1 MADIQIDGLCKR
13 FGAEEVLRGVSLDV
27 PDGSFV
33 ALLGPSGCGKTTL
46 LRILAGL
53 ESQDEGSIH
62 IGGRPVDALRP
73 RDRNVAMV
81 FQSYALYPY
90 MTVAANIGLPLEMRR
105 LTALQRVPVLG
116 QLMPGAAAA
125 RRLMAADVAAVAG
138 PLGLLPLLARRPAQ
152 LSGGQRQ
159 RVALAR
165 AMVRSPDVFL
175 MDEPLSNLDA
185 QLRADARAEIAELH
199 RRLGATVVYVTHDQT
214 EAMTMADTVVL
225 MKGGQVLQA
234 APPQH
239 LYDAPVSVAV
249 ARFVGSPSINLLS
262 VTLDPDGNARAGAMD
277 LGVRGAGAGPVT
289 AGIRPEALHLA
300 TAGLAARV
308 LRLERLGP
316 EVLAYVEA
324 QDQASPLVLRLAP
337 ADAAGLHPGTTVALR
352 ATQGAALLFGPDG
365 FRMDATNAPALA
377 HNLADA

>member
-1 MADIQIDGLCKR
+1 MACIQIDGLRKR
-13 FGAEEVLRGVSLDV
+13 FGTVEVLRGVSLDV

-53 ESQDEGSIH
+53 ESQEEGSIH
-62 IGGRPVDALRP
+62 IGGRAVDALRP

-105 LTALQRVPVLG
+105 LNALQRVPVLG
-116 QLMPGAAAA
+116 RLMPGAAAA
-125 RRLMAADVAAVAG
+125 RRAMAADVAAVAG

-185 QLRADARAEIAELH
+185 QLRADARAEIAEMH

-225 MKGGQVLQA
+225 MQGGQVLQA
-234 APPQH
+234 APPQR
-239 LYDAPVSVAV
+239 LYDAPASVAV
-249 ARFVGSPSINLLS
+249 ARFVGSPSINLLPA
-262 VTLDPDGNARAGAMD
+262 TLDSDGNARAGAMS
-277 LGVRGAGAGPVT
+277 LGVRGTGAGPVM

-324 QDQASPLVLRLAP
+324 HDQATPLVLRLTP

-365 FRMDATNAPALA
+365 LRLDAIHALTP
-377 HNLADA
+377 NLADA